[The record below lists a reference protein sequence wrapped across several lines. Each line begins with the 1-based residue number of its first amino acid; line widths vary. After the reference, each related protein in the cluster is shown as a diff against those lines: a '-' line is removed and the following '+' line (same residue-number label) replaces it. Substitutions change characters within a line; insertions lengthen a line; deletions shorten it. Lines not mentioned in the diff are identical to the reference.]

1 MNSLAF
7 SDLNE
12 CTETPDACLN
22 GRCENTDGSYR
33 CICIDGFT
41 LSPDRRVCQ
50 GKCFM
55 NVFSYVQ
62 KLIKTSIF
70 KTNY

>member
-1 MNSLAF
+1 MDSLAF

-50 GKCFM
+50 GIVLWM
-55 NVFSYVQ
+55 FSHKFKNCL
-62 KLIKTSIF
+62 KLQYLK
-70 KTNY
+70 